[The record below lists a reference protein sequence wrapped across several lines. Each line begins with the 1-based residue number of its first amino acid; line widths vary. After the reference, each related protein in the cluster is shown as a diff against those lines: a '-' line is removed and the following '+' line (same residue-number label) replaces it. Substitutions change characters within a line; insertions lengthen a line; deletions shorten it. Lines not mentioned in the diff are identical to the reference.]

1 MPPSHRDELLS
12 ILRTGA
18 SAYVDLDPSFA
29 GVVIP
34 DALRGSAQLTL
45 EYGERLPVPIP
56 DLEVGAEGIAAT
68 LSFQRVPA
76 RTFVPW
82 GAVSRV
88 RPGSRRG
95 PSCALC
101 GRVRAEVPLLVEGN
115 AGALCSD
122 CVGPALEAFEAQ
134 SPPGAIGAQAF
145 AALDAVLA
153 ELPPTT
159 RRADSG
165 ALLEAACALVRGEP
179 RRVEAIMRRAMALA
193 QPEWA
198 LHASAGLPA
207 STRSFD
213 VTKLRAFAH
222 LDRLDAE
229 AALAELDA
237 LEPSALGGRAGVE
250 LACNRAA
257 ACAELAPPDLARL
270 EGALQAADAAID
282 ALGPSADPQFAAGAR
297 RALGPVRARARLL
310 AGDVAAARAALPE
323 LLGATHA
330 RTLALAGEIVASLD
344 GAAAAREVF
353 RRALA
358 HAHGESMLAAR
369 LAARLRG

>member
-18 SAYVDLDPSFA
+18 SAYVDLDPQFP
-29 GVVIP
+29 GVVLP
-34 DALRGSAQLTL
+34 DALRASAQVTL

-82 GAVSRV
+82 GAVLRV
-88 RPGSRRG
+88 RLGSRRG
-95 PSCALC
+95 PICALC
-101 GRVRAEVPLLVEGN
+101 ARVRAEVPLLVEGS

-122 CVGPALEAFEAQ
+122 CVGPALAAFEAQ
-134 SPPGAIGAQAF
+134 TPPGAIGAQVF

-153 ELPPTT
+153 DLPPTT

-165 ALLEAACALVRGEP
+165 ALLEAACALVRGDP
-179 RRVEAIMRRAMALA
+179 SRVEAVMRRAMALA

-207 STRSFD
+207 VTRSFD

-229 AALAELDA
+229 AALAELAGVDPA
-237 LEPSALGGRAGVE
+237 TLTPRARVE

-257 ACAELAPPDLARL
+257 ACADLAPPDRARL
-270 EGALQAADAAID
+270 DAALLAAEAAID

-310 AGDVAAARAALPE
+310 TGDAAGARAALPE
-323 LLGATHA
+323 LLSASHA
-330 RTLALAGEIVASLD
+330 RTLALAGEIVEALE
-344 GAAAAREVF
+344 GPQAAREPY

-358 HAHGESMLAAR
+358 HAHGESALAAR
-369 LAARLRG
+369 LNERSRG